1 MPARCHHQVGRFDV
15 AVRDAF
21 GMRHVQR
28 VGSLHGD
35 VDDRRRQE
43 RPPRDSGGNGLPLD
57 MFHDDEMQTVAL
69 TDVVDG
75 CDIRMIQRGGRAGFA
90 LEALHPF
97 RVSRQVARENLDR
110 DGPIKPRVPRE
121 IHLTHAAGAKQ

>member
-1 MPARCHHQVGRFDV
+1 MHPITVEASPV
-15 AVRDAF
+15 AVAAELDTRLGQF
-21 GMRHVQR
+21 NEEQIG
-28 VGSLHGD
+28 
-35 VDDRRRQE
+35 
-43 RPPRDSGGNGLPLD
+43 PRNTLNFVLSV
-57 MFHDDEMQTVAL
+57 FHDDEMQTVAL

-97 RVSRQVARENLDR
+97 RVSRQVVRENLDR